1 RKGVPL
7 GCFDPYARKMAES
20 RDRAGKGRKRG
31 KDEVDDRRH
40 AVSGSVL
47 MYPKKFEDLIA
58 AFRHLPGV
66 GIKTA
71 ERYAFTVLD
80 WDQETLEEMIASLQA
95 VRNGL
100 DVCEVC
106 GNLCEG
112 SECEICS
119 DHTRDHRIICVVQSP
134 KDVIAMEKMNTYN
147 GVYHVLNG
155 VINTAKRIMPQDLN
169 IDSLLRRI
177 DETSEEVILATN
189 PTVEGETTA
198 LYLSKLLE
206 DQHVNVTRIAHGLP
220 MGGHLDYADELN
232 LQKAFE
238 GRKKME

>member
-1 RKGVPL
+1 
-7 GCFDPYARKMAES
+7 
-20 RDRAGKGRKRG
+20 
-31 KDEVDDRRH
+31 
-40 AVSGSVL
+40 

-58 AFRHLPGV
+58 AFRRLPGV

-155 VINTAKRIMPQDLN
+155 VINTAKGIMPQDLN

-177 DETSEEVILATN
+177 DEQTEEVILATN

-220 MGGHLDYADELN
+220 MGGHLDYADELT